1 MAAAMRGDRSEREA
15 RSGPYWW
22 LNFWEAFFK
31 AKD

>member
-1 MAAAMRGDRSEREA
+1 MRGDRSEREA

-31 AKD
+31 AE